1 MKSRRQKELK
11 QKTLIFGIISWASL
25 FTLLTVYLI
34 SAFANFNAVQ
44 NGVQVFTD
52 EAKKIV
58 ISMSITAII
67 GIIATIFLKEGMRT
81 FIWIVCV
88 ILGSLVYKEVGMY
101 IALGTWLIDDYV
113 IHKLFLYYKNKL
125 SIRKEIDYEVVE
137 PQEKEKEEIED
148 GDKQE

>member
-11 QKTLIFGIISWASL
+11 QKTLIFGIISWATL

-34 SAFANFNAVQ
+34 SGFANFNAVQ
-44 NGVQVFTD
+44 NGVQIFTD
-52 EAKKIV
+52 EVKKLV

-113 IHKLFLYYKNKL
+113 IHKLFIYYKNKL